1 MQLFH
6 ENQDIAW
13 LDKIDKRYAWLKRHL
28 LDFEDKYGKVFPLDW
43 EVSERITVQFC
54 TATRDELSKVMS
66 KRRNEIDVKLL
77 LFAITKTSTFE
88 SLLAKRFSGI
98 TLNSEKSEQPV
109 LATVDANK
117 DEIQS
122 PFLDLIGV
130 CFKPYLDIYTDSI
143 DRNLSE
149 IIERFVQDSKIAFD
163 PIVNNSTV
171 FPSCADLFVF
181 YKKCIVQCTQLSNGK
196 PMYDLALIFK
206 KYLREYASKILE
218 FKIPKVTTLQSSL
231 GKQNTFCRSLQS
243 IN

>member
-54 TATRDELSKVMS
+54 TVSRDELSKVMS

-77 LFAITKTSTFE
+77 LFAITKTSNFE
-88 SLLAKRFSGI
+88 LLLAKRFSGI
-98 TLNSEKSEQPV
+98 TLTGEKGSDEPV
-109 LATVDANK
+109 SDTTNGVDV
-117 DEIQS
+117 QS
-122 PFLDLIGV
+122 PFIDLIGV

-163 PIVNNSTV
+163 PVINNSTV

-218 FKIPKVTTLQSSL
+218 FKIPKVTTVHSSI
-231 GKQNTFCRSLQS
+231 GESSVHC
-243 IN
+243 